1 LETEYTKNQ
10 LSAFFNVSGSQTAY
24 QRVDYFK
31 KDSSGNAQKTPWVNF
46 SGYTL
51 KTGANYNFTRK
62 FNTFVNLGYLN
73 RPTRFN
79 NVFDN
84 RNTQIQDAK
93 NEIVYALEGGSG
105 YKNKRIAL
113 NLNAYY
119 TLWENRPVDFQPTF
133 RDADDNP
140 LTYNINGLKARHMG
154 AELQAAI
161 KAGDGITLE
170 FSLAAGDW
178 IWRSGSNATV
188 RNDAGD
194 SIGQFS
200 FDAAGVHVGD
210 AAQNQ
215 VAGLIRWEPTYLK
228 GAYFSLQYVYFGKH
242 FADFE
247 PIALRGDMAGKESF
261 KIPNY
266 WYMNFNG
273 GYAFDLKNSVKVRLY
288 FNISNMTNNL
298 YISDAQH
305 RSTVGD
311 IGNPTEAPRVFN
323 PRNLE
328 VFVSQGLRYT
338 TGIRVSF

>member
-1 LETEYTKNQ
+1 M
-10 LSAFFNVSGSQTAY
+10 
-24 QRVDYFK
+24 
-31 KDSSGNAQKTPWVNF
+31 
-46 SGYTL
+46 
-51 KTGANYNFTRK
+51 
-62 FNTFVNLGYLN
+62 
-73 RPTRFN
+73 
-79 NVFDN
+79 
-84 RNTQIQDAK
+84 
-93 NEIVYALEGGSG
+93 
-105 YKNKRIAL
+105 
-113 NLNAYY
+113 
-119 TLWENRPVDFQPTF
+119 
-133 RDADDNP
+133 
-140 LTYNINGLKARHMG
+140 TYNINGLKARHMG

-311 IGNPTEAPRVFN
+311 IGNPSAARNVFN